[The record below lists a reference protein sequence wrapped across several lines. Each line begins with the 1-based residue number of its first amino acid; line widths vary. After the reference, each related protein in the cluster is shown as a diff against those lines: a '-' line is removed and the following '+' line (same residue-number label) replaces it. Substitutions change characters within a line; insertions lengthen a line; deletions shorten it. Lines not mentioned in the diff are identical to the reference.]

1 MCASKSCESAS
12 RSNVLAAT
20 NIEGSSIKS
29 VGGSKSVDSSPRMFS
44 RGFVIG
50 DIFVTGMKNTGSL
63 EAQDALFGL
72 PDGRLKNVALVRVA
86 NSDQRIV

>member
-1 MCASKSCESAS
+1 
-12 RSNVLAAT
+12 
-20 NIEGSSIKS
+20 
-29 VGGSKSVDSSPRMFS
+29 
-44 RGFVIG
+44 
-50 DIFVTGMKNTGSL
+50 MKNTGSL